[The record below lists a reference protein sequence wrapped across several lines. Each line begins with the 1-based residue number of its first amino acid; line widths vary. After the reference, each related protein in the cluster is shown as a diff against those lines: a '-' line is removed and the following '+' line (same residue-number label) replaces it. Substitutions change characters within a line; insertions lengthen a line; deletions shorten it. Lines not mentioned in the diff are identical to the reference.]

1 MISIQKNLV
10 ERAAYTTTKVT
21 VEQKRS
27 GLFAPKIK
35 PDPIRDSLKSLE
47 QIREM
52 GDSIPAALNMVTTG
66 ADALKHATILANLA
80 KTTNPAAE
88 LTNILLSRY
97 ITGPSFGS
105 SRLKSV
111 TIETKPL
118 KSHIEVGILR
128 ISNDKTHME
137 GIWNVDKASIE
148 ANELT
153 IQAPK
158 RTVFQ
163 EVKSSG
169 MRVLLSAAA
178 LFSSAFLST
187 NPALAFVPSVD
198 FQKGQSITTQEL
210 FEPAELNANE
220 LFIRIGDGLFS
231 GSQIRAKALE
241 MIVEKNLKIETLAEV
256 FKSEMKDQKVGIG
269 LGSLFAEASKG
280 DVPFNFLSPKLAAIP
295 TFSISSAETLI
306 HSFDR
311 AAELIG
317 QHKFYLKVGELL
329 HTVSAEIG
337 LKPVGYS
344 VPSIVEVLKAERIM
358 KEDLKTFEQ
367 TKKHTFNPCVGEL
380 LAAANSVNDLAE
392 IRAKFAAQRLAEG
405 AELQKVQEEVDEI
418 KKEDFD
424 KVSNLRKKMID
435 SQKKVALKA
444 REIAQK
450 QSTIEKPETLEK
462 SKLQGK
468 LVQCL
473 YVQELDNEVQKAS
486 LEQIAAMNEYKR
498 FSEKLDPK
506 VKGIYDKI
514 MDPIGDFC
522 HVCNDIWQRSAEL
535 GDMYQHLDDGLTDE
549 FTRQDIKS
557 DIVNRAISEKRNN
570 WLELAET
577 ALHGLEIAGIAS
589 SAKVMANATKE
600 MRALSEMQVIETRV
614 VPDAERK
621 GFSGHRGFELKNLDI
636 HEIGLQKTR
645 NTATVINGRT
655 YTGHAL
661 DQMQNRGLQSQVIEN
676 AIKTGNKI
684 TSTIDAQC
692 WEFHDVVNNIKV
704 VVMKDTGNVRTV
716 MFGARK

>member
-392 IRAKFAAQRLAEG
+392 IRAKFAVEKFEEG
-405 AELQKVQEEVDEI
+405 ASMQ
-418 KKEDFD
+418 
-424 KVSNLRKKMID
+424 
-435 SQKKVALKA
+435 
-444 REIAQK
+444 
-450 QSTIEKPETLEK
+450 
-462 SKLQGK
+462 
-468 LVQCL
+468 
-473 YVQELDNEVQKAS
+473 
-486 LEQIAAMNEYKR
+486 
-498 FSEKLDPK
+498 
-506 VKGIYDKI
+506 
-514 MDPIGDFC
+514 
-522 HVCNDIWQRSAEL
+522 
-535 GDMYQHLDDGLTDE
+535 
-549 FTRQDIKS
+549 
-557 DIVNRAISEKRNN
+557 
-570 WLELAET
+570 
-577 ALHGLEIAGIAS
+577 
-589 SAKVMANATKE
+589 
-600 MRALSEMQVIETRV
+600 QVIEESQALEQV
-614 VPDAERK
+614 LEQKEVKESYEKLKASEQKLQAAAEKIAKLEAARDQQIAEPK
-621 GFSGHRGFELKNLDI
+621 LQQQKPQQPELGKFIQTSYQTVEMENAVKEYNSIARTCL
-636 HEIGLQKTR
+636 IGLTNMREYLQNLAQQHPQLAKYAGYVMEGIEYGAATAFYTSIAVGLIATAPVSIPTALCVGAHATAKKLCK
-645 NTATVINGRT
+645 NTLIDLAQEKLIEYAKSQALNAKEATKFSETTEWIVGKFKNTLYIKKIGKI
-655 YTGHAL
+655 AL
-661 DQMQNRGLQSQVIEN
+661 NPRSVMSEIRSAALSANIGFTSGKWAQNRN
-676 AIKTGNKI
+676 AEKLYDILSALGET
-684 TSTIDAQC
+684 Q
-692 WEFHDVVNNIKV
+692 
-704 VVMKDTGNVRTV
+704 
-716 MFGARK
+716 